1 MSNAC
6 LAAADNEN
14 QRLQAEL
21 VRLWL
26 HSQSPLITTAVFN
39 LVIAW
44 ALRNSLSR
52 TLLLAWSGTAVGWS
66 KSRHSP
72 CGGSIGASRA
82 TMTKRCIGDGCSLP
96 CSPEP
101 ACRPPIWRASR
112 FYTEH
117 QMFIVMW
124 VAGLTAGATA
134 TYGADSNKVEASE
147 RRGPRC

>member
-44 ALRNSLSR
+44 ALRNTLSR

-66 KSRHSP
+66 KSRHSVWRVYRRQP
-72 CGGSIGASRA
+72 RNDDETLYRGRLFVAMLAGTG
-82 TMTKRCIGDGCSLP
+82 LP
-96 CSPEP
+96 TAYMALVPL
-101 ACRPPIWRASR
+101 
-112 FYTEH
+112 YTEH

-134 TYGADSNKVEASE
+134 TYGADSNKVEAK
-147 RRGPRC
+147 